1 MKVEFSFFLDTK
13 EPLSVEK
20 LDEMI
25 EELYDAADILED
37 MRYRFNEKEENI
49 QDK

>member
-1 MKVEFSFFLDTK
+1 MKVEFSFYIDSK
-13 EPLSVEK
+13 EELSLEK

-37 MRYRFNEKEENI
+37 MRYRFNQKEENI
-49 QDK
+49 QD